1 MMPVW
6 PKVSV
11 LISLL
16 WASIAFADT
25 WVEHNSPDQ
34 LVQVWVKPQDEQ
46 QRYDI
51 VRAEITIQAPIL
63 PLLAMLQ
70 DAEHQQQWLPY
81 TKDVRILAKPSSTQT
96 LVQFRTLTRWPFKP
110 RDAITQFNVMVESKE
125 QLRIEMINLP
135 QQYPNEPGFLR
146 IREAEGYWL
155 LSALPECKTR
165 VRYQSG
171 SRWGGMIP
179 QWLVNTS
186 NRDLAVAALMNL
198 KRWVETDYSQY
209 EADDETVA
217 TITAHNRCP

>member
-110 RDAITQFNVMVESKE
+110 LFFVHTRMS
-125 QLRIEMINLP
+125 
-135 QQYPNEPGFLR
+135 GFH
-146 IREAEGYWL
+146 
-155 LSALPECKTR
+155 SFP
-165 VRYQSG
+165 
-171 SRWGGMIP
+171 P
-179 QWLVNTS
+179 
-186 NRDLAVAALMNL
+186 
-198 KRWVETDYSQY
+198 
-209 EADDETVA
+209 
-217 TITAHNRCP
+217 